1 MSIALPPPCRY
12 CRTMQK
18 HNCRMQPVCSE
29 VKSYYRRF
37 TEHELNA
44 QAIERA
50 YRIQKIH
57 SRKYKGGAM

>member
-1 MSIALPPPCRY
+1 MSFTLPPPCQY